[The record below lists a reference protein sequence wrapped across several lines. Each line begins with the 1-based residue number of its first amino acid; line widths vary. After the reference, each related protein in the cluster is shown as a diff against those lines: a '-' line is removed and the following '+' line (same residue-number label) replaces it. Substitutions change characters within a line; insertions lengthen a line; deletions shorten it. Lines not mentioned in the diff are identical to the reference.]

1 MKSIA
6 YDLFKKHNVKISDLF
21 AKEVK
26 DGILIQSD
34 PMGCTTYKNYYALFT
49 EVMKAYKPAPMVSA
63 DGESTLGHAIPEEL
77 TAAEKKDLE
86 EMIEA
91 IIDIIHYAKHKG
103 EKA

>member
-21 AKEVK
+21 GKEVK

-34 PMGCTTYKNYYALFT
+34 SMGCTTYKNYYALFT

-77 TAAEKKDLE
+77 TEAEKKDLE

-103 EKA
+103 ERV

>member
-6 YDLFKKHNVKISDLF
+6 YDLFKKNNVIISDLF

-49 EVMKAYKPAPMVSA
+49 EVMKAYKPAPIVSIH
-63 DGESTLGHAIPEEL
+63 GETSLGYAIPEEL
-77 TAAEKKDLE
+77 TEAEKKDLE

-103 EKA
+103 KKA

>member
-6 YDLFKKHNVKISDLF
+6 YDLFKKNNEKASDLF
-21 AKEVK
+21 GKEVK
-26 DGILIQSD
+26 DGVLTDVDAMS
-34 PMGCTTYKNYYALFT
+34 CTTYKNYYALFT

-63 DGESTLGHAIPEEL
+63 DGESSLGHAIPEEL

-103 EKA
+103 DAK